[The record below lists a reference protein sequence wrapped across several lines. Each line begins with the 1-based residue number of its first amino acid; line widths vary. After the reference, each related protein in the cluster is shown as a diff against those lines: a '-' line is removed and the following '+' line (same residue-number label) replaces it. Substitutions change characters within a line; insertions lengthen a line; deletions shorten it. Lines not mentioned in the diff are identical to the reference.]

1 MKMVLFQSKVMKTAT
16 NFAAGCLRVKRPDEC
31 LSFCLIILAEQQKR
45 IATNRLLSFLHNQLT
60 MHA

>member
-31 LSFCLIILAEQQKR
+31 LSFCLIILAEQQKKDCYE
-45 IATNRLLSFLHNQLT
+45 
-60 MHA
+60 